1 MPAFSLNL
9 EISRTTGMREA
20 RIYMK
25 RLAEDGVTEEAV
37 PLAGW
42 SAFAEARKTPD
53 QSVVVDFQ
61 PVIEPDD
68 ADGLV
73 TLPAMSHTAAADL
86 PLGGFPWDLI
96 LEQPD
101 GTRLPPVV
109 AGVLTISRTTTNPEA

>member
-1 MPAFSLNL
+1 MPAFPLNL

-73 TLPAMSHTAAADL
+73 TLPAMSHTASATCIGSRLSRAIRRAAFDTSDCASS
-86 PLGGFPWDLI
+86 P
-96 LEQPD
+96 
-101 GTRLPPVV
+101 TR
-109 AGVLTISRTTTNPEA
+109 TSR